1 MSEAK
6 MKIKPVKNWREG
18 WKWLSNWAFV
28 LVIFLATTP
37 LPPEILVLV
46 PEENQKHVIAIVA
59 VAGLILRFI
68 NQSKQSKYWD
78 EK

>member
-1 MSEAK
+1 
-6 MKIKPVKNWREG
+6 MKIKPVKNWKEG
-18 WKWLSNWAFV
+18 WKWLSSWAFV

>member
-1 MSEAK
+1 

-68 NQSKQSKYWD
+68 NQSKRIGHDHEY
-78 EK
+78 

>member
-1 MSEAK
+1 
-6 MKIKPVKNWREG
+6 MKIKPVKNWKEG

-46 PEENQKHVIAIVA
+46 PEENQKHAIAIVA

>member
-1 MSEAK
+1 
-6 MKIKPVKNWREG
+6 MKIKPVKNWKEG

-46 PEENQKHVIAIVA
+46 PEENQKYVIAIVA

>member
-1 MSEAK
+1 
-6 MKIKPVKNWREG
+6 MKIKPVKNWKEG

-68 NQSKQSKYWD
+68 NQSKQTKYWD

>member
-1 MSEAK
+1 
-6 MKIKPVKNWREG
+6 MKIKPVKNWKEG

-59 VAGLILRFI
+59 IAGLILRFI

>member
-1 MSEAK
+1 MSEVD

>member
-1 MSEAK
+1 
-6 MKIKPVKNWREG
+6 MKIKPVKNWRDG
-18 WKWLSNWAFV
+18 WKWLSNWAFLV
-28 LVIFLATTP
+28 VIFLATTP

-59 VAGLILRFI
+59 MAGLILRFI
-68 NQSKQSKYWD
+68 NQSKQNRYWD

>member
-1 MSEAK
+1 
-6 MKIKPVKNWREG
+6 MKIKPVKNWKEG

-37 LPPEILVLV
+37 LPPELLVLV

>member
-1 MSEAK
+1 
-6 MKIKPVKNWREG
+6 MKIKPVKNWKEG

-46 PEENQKHVIAIVA
+46 PEENQKHVIALVA

-68 NQSKQSKYWD
+68 NQSKNRTWS
-78 EK
+78 

>member
-1 MSEAK
+1 
-6 MKIKPVKNWREG
+6 MKIKPVKNWKEG

-46 PEENQKHVIAIVA
+46 PEENQKHVIAIVGI
-59 VAGLILRFI
+59 AGLILRFI
-68 NQSKQSKYWD
+68 DQSKNRTWS
-78 EK
+78 

>member
-1 MSEAK
+1 
-6 MKIKPVKNWREG
+6 MKIKPVKNWKEG

-68 NQSKQSKYWD
+68 NQSKRIGHDHEY
-78 EK
+78 

>member
-1 MSEAK
+1 
-6 MKIKPVKNWREG
+6 MKIKLVKNWREG

-37 LPPEILVLV
+37 LPPEILILV

-59 VAGLILRFI
+59 LAGLILRFI

>member
-1 MSEAK
+1 
-6 MKIKPVKNWREG
+6 MKIKPVKNWQEG

-68 NQSKQSKYWD
+68 NQSKNKEWS
-78 EK
+78 

>member
-1 MSEAK
+1 
-6 MKIKPVKNWREG
+6 MKIKPVENWKHG
-18 WKWLSNWAFV
+18 WRWFSNWAFV

>member
-1 MSEAK
+1 
-6 MKIKPVKNWREG
+6 MKIKPVKNWKEG

>member
-1 MSEAK
+1 

-37 LPPEILVLV
+37 LPPEILILV

-59 VAGLILRFI
+59 LAGLILRFI

>member
-1 MSEAK
+1 
-6 MKIKPVKNWREG
+6 MKIKPVKNWKEG

-46 PEENQKHVIAIVA
+46 PEENQKHVIATVA

>member
-1 MSEAK
+1 

-18 WKWLSNWAFV
+18 WKWLSSWAFV

-37 LPPEILVLV
+37 LPPEILILV

-59 VAGLILRFI
+59 LAGLILRFI
-68 NQSKQSKYWD
+68 NQSKRMGHDHEY
-78 EK
+78 

>member
-1 MSEAK
+1 

>member
-1 MSEAK
+1 MSEVD
-6 MKIKPVKNWREG
+6 MKIKPVKNWKEG

>member
-1 MSEAK
+1 

-37 LPPEILVLV
+37 LPPEILILV

>member
-1 MSEAK
+1 
-6 MKIKPVKNWREG
+6 MKIKPVKNWKEG

-68 NQSKQSKYWD
+68 NQSKNRTWS
-78 EK
+78 

>member
-1 MSEAK
+1 MSEVD
-6 MKIKPVKNWREG
+6 MKIKPVKNWKEG

-46 PEENQKHVIAIVA
+46 PEENQKHVIAIVGI
-59 VAGLILRFI
+59 AGLILRFI
-68 NQSKQSKYWD
+68 DQSKQSKYWD

>member
-1 MSEAK
+1 
-6 MKIKPVKNWREG
+6 MKIKPVKNWRDG

>member
-1 MSEAK
+1 
-6 MKIKPVKNWREG
+6 MKIKPVKNWKEG

-46 PEENQKHVIAIVA
+46 PEENQKHVIAIVGI
-59 VAGLILRFI
+59 AGLILRFI
-68 NQSKQSKYWD
+68 DQSKQSKYWD

>member
-1 MSEAK
+1 
-6 MKIKPVKNWREG
+6 MKIKPVKNWKEG

-68 NQSKQSKYWD
+68 NQSKQSRYWD

>member
-1 MSEAK
+1 
-6 MKIKPVKNWREG
+6 MKIKPVKNWKEG

-68 NQSKQSKYWD
+68 NQSKRMGHDHES
-78 EK
+78 

>member
-1 MSEAK
+1 
-6 MKIKPVKNWREG
+6 MKIKPVKNWKEG
-18 WKWLSNWAFV
+18 WKWLSSWAFV

-68 NQSKQSKYWD
+68 NQSKNRTWS
-78 EK
+78 